1 VAPTTGASHGA
12 LEQKM
17 SSSYSEYTQKKD
29 KMIRTIRSE
38 QAPNKEQ
45 LVTTNRRS
53 VSCGISDEILTA
65 FDGKYRDD
73 WSSGRNE

>member
-1 VAPTTGASHGA
+1 
-12 LEQKM
+12 M

-53 VSCGISDEILTA
+53 VFISDEILTA
-65 FDGKYRDD
+65 FDGKYRED